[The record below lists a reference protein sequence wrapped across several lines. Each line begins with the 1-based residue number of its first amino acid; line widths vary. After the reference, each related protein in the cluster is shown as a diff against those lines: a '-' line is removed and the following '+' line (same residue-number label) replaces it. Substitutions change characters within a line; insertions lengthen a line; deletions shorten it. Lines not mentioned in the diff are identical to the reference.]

1 MTSRILLFDPVER
14 FVTGTVGQPG
24 ERTFFI
30 QARTGSRLISVSLE
44 KTQVQALAERLTYM
58 IREIKQSDPTIVIQR
73 LTRDDAPLET
83 PIEEEFRI
91 GVIGIAFDAS
101 RELIQIDL
109 QAVSEGDEEE
119 PEFIDVDDLTGDQD
133 IMRVLISPSMA
144 DQFAKRAMSV
154 VSAGRLPC
162 PFCGGP
168 IDMRGH
174 LCPRANG
181 YRR

>member
-1 MTSRILLFDPVER
+1 MTARILLFTTPER
-14 FVTGTVGQPG
+14 FTVGTVGEPG
-24 ERTFFI
+24 DRTFFI
-30 QARTGSRLISVSLE
+30 QAESGSRLISVSLE
-44 KTQVQALAERLTYM
+44 KTQVQALADRLIYM

-73 LTRDDAPLET
+73 LTRDDEPLET

-168 IDMRGH
+168 IDLRGH

>member
-14 FVTGTVGQPG
+14 FVAGTVGQPG

-133 IMRVLISPSMA
+133 IVRVLISPSMA

>member
-58 IREIKQSDPTIVIQR
+58 IREIKQSDPTFVIQR
-73 LTRDDAPLET
+73 LTRDDGPLET

-144 DQFAKRAMSV
+144 EQFAKRAMSV

>member
-1 MTSRILLFDPVER
+1 MTARILLFDPVER
-14 FVTGTVGQPG
+14 FVAGTVGQPG

-30 QARTGSRLISVSLE
+30 QARTGSKLISVSLE
-44 KTQVQALAERLTYM
+44 KTQVQALSERLTYM
-58 IREIKQSDPTIVIQR
+58 IREIKQSDPTIIIQK
-73 LTRDDAPLET
+73 LTRDDEPLET
-83 PIEEEFRI
+83 PIEEDFRV
-91 GVIGIAFDAS
+91 GVIGLAFESS

-109 QAVSEGDEEE
+109 QAVAEGDEEE
-119 PEFIDVDDLTGDQD
+119 PEFIDVDDLSSDQD

-144 DQFAKRAMSV
+144 DQFAKRALSV
-154 VSAGRLPC
+154 VNAGRLPC

>member
-14 FVTGTVGQPG
+14 FVAGTVGQPG

-58 IREIKQSDPTIVIQR
+58 IREIKQSDPTFVIQR

>member
-14 FVTGTVGQPG
+14 FVAGTVGQPG

-30 QARTGSRLISVSLE
+30 QARTGGRLISVSLE
-44 KTQVQALAERLTYM
+44 KTQVQALSERLTYM
-58 IREIKQSDPTIVIQR
+58 IREIKQSYPTIVIQR
-73 LTRDDAPLET
+73 LTRDDEPLET

-101 RELIQIDL
+101 RELLQIDL

-168 IDMRGH
+168 IDLRGH

>member
-14 FVTGTVGQPG
+14 FVAGTVGQPG

-44 KTQVQALAERLTYM
+44 KTQVQALSERLTYM
-58 IREIKQSDPTIVIQR
+58 IREIKQSDPTFVIQR
-73 LTRDDAPLET
+73 LTRDDGPLET

-144 DQFAKRAMSV
+144 EQFAKRAMSV

>member
-14 FVTGTVGQPG
+14 FVAGTVGQPG

-30 QARTGSRLISVSLE
+30 QARTGTRLISVSLE
-44 KTQVQALAERLTYM
+44 KTQVQALSERLTYM

-119 PEFIDVDDLTGDQD
+119 PDFIDVDDLTGDQD

-144 DQFAKRAMSV
+144 DQFAKRAISV

>member
-44 KTQVQALAERLTYM
+44 KTQVQALSERLTYM

-101 RELIQIDL
+101 RELIHIDL

-174 LCPRANG
+174 LCPRDNG

>member
-14 FVTGTVGQPG
+14 FVAGTVGQPG
-24 ERTFFI
+24 ERAFFI

-58 IREIKQSDPTIVIQR
+58 IREIKQSDPTFVIQR
-73 LTRDDAPLET
+73 LTRDDGPLET

-144 DQFAKRAMSV
+144 EQFAKRAMSV
-154 VSAGRLPC
+154 VSAGRRPC

>member
-14 FVTGTVGQPG
+14 FVAGTVGQPG
-24 ERTFFI
+24 ERAFFI

>member
-14 FVTGTVGQPG
+14 FVAGTVGQPG
-24 ERTFFI
+24 ERAFFI

-44 KTQVQALAERLTYM
+44 KTQVQALSERLTYM

-144 DQFAKRAMSV
+144 DQFARRAMSV

>member
-1 MTSRILLFDPVER
+1 
-14 FVTGTVGQPG
+14 
-24 ERTFFI
+24 
-30 QARTGSRLISVSLE
+30 
-44 KTQVQALAERLTYM
+44 M
-58 IREIKQSDPTIVIQR
+58 IREIKQSDPTIAIQR

-119 PEFIDVDDLTGDQD
+119 PDFIDVDDLTGDQD

-144 DQFAKRAMSV
+144 DQFAKRAISV